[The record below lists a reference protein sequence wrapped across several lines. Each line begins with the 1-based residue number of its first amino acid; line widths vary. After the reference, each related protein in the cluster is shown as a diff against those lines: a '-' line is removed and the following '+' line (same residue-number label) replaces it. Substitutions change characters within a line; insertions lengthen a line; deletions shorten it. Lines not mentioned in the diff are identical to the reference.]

1 MNGWA
6 LTRIA
11 APATALIS
19 TAAAK
24 NHLRVDTSDDDDL
37 IDQIIDAAT
46 GRAEE
51 HTSRQFITATWR
63 LTLDSWPG
71 GDIIRLPRPPVQAV
85 TSVQFE
91 KADGTTGTVDSGDY
105 FLDSDSEPGR
115 LVLADGKSWPSDELR
130 PAAAVKV
137 TYTAGYGDDA
147 ADVPGPITSAVKLII
162 GSLYEH
168 RESVVVGT
176 IATPMPQSSEW
187 LLFPY
192 RVWWF

>member
-1 MNGWA
+1 M
-6 LTRIA
+6 
-11 APATALIS
+11 
-19 TAAAK
+19 
-24 NHLRVDTSDDDDL
+24 
-37 IDQIIDAAT
+37 
-46 GRAEE
+46 
-51 HTSRQFITATWR
+51 
-63 LTLDSWPG
+63 
-71 GDIIRLPRPPVQAV
+71 
-85 TSVQFE
+85 
-91 KADGTTGTVDSGDY
+91 
-105 FLDSDSEPGR
+105 
-115 LVLADGKSWPSDELR
+115 
-130 PAAAVKV
+130 